1 MPPAGYEGAIVED
14 NKAIAT
20 GHFRVDDFLCIFAV
34 FAEFFQAL
42 SVQCI
47 EVSVVAFQPIY
58 PRALGYFSVTSVSSQ
73 RIDTARAAVREIY
86 LLDRKS
92 TRLNSSH

>member
-58 PRALGYFSVTSVSSQ
+58 PRVLGYFSVTSVSSQ
-73 RIDTARAAVREIY
+73 RIDTARAAVREIGRASGRERVCQY
-86 LLDRKS
+86 V
-92 TRLNSSH
+92 